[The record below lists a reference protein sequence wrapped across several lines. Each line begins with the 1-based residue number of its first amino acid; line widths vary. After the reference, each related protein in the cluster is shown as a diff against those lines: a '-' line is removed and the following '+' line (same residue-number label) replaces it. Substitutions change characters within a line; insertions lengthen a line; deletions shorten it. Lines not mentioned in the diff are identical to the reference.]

1 MTQTLLGLPL
11 EEALARL
18 RAAGIEPNIIESRAP
33 RRSEGNGALR
43 VVRVKNGGREITVC
57 GFQAALKEETPHG

>member
-43 VVRVKNGGREITVC
+43 VVRVKNGTVYSV
-57 GFQAALKEETPHG
+57 ETNENPVSVDLIEW